1 MKRLMLLMV
10 MALVTGGCCTVTR
23 SPGHVVES
31 GYNFQSGVKKYE
43 RGHVMQAIPESEK
56 AIGKNT
62 TNFDT

>member
-23 SPGHVVES
+23 SPGQVVAS
-31 GYNFQSGVKKYE
+31 GYNFESGVKQYE

-56 AIGKNT
+56 AIGQNPTNINT
-62 TNFDT
+62 